1 MEFIKKYRHILILLL
16 FVLLFGKHFIRPV
29 GVLRDFTGEG
39 KSESILVKDYKNQWE
54 IDKKNYDKVEAM
66 LLNQRARKV
75 DTPLMRKAFNNAIT
89 IVFKS
94 NNKEYEYSFISN
106 KKMKVSY
113 WKDGIYHEEYYR
125 LVRDF
130 DFNSLKALY

>member
-39 KSESILVKDYKNQWE
+39 KSESIIVKDYKNQWE

-66 LLNQRARKV
+66 LLDQSARKV

-89 IVFKS
+89 IIFKS
-94 NNKEYEYSFISN
+94 NDKEYEYSFISN
-106 KKMKVSY
+106 KKMKASY